1 MALIKYLE
9 DLVMNEN
16 ETVDLLLW
24 IVLILG
30 IVVFGLFYLF
40 DSGQNASKISDH
52 PIEMETPNQS
62 ESLEIEREDIEKA
75 EPIVM
80 DNRFNDNIPEMPN
93 YLAKVEAEISSG
105 EPGVT
110 REQISILKPRP
121 DEESAALNVPVEENE
136 IREKQLN
143 EPKDS
148 NETIISETTKK
159 NTYFQVAQDVSEGI
173 IMGTKEAVNDISD
186 FYKIR
191 ASGRKMVLSLEPQVE
206 TLEGRSIITIYNADQ
221 KVIGEYFNY
230 RGPELSLQVTPDLY
244 YYIKLHLLFVP
255 HSTFD
260 YKLRVRF
267 Q

>member
-16 ETVDLLLW
+16 QTVDLLLW
-24 IVLILG
+24 TVLILG
-30 IVVFGLFYLF
+30 IVSFGLLSLF
-40 DSGQNASKISDH
+40 DLEQNASKTSDH
-52 PIEMETPNQS
+52 PIEMEAPKQS
-62 ESLEIEREDIEKA
+62 ESLEIEREDIPKA
-75 EPIVM
+75 EPIIM
-80 DNRFNDNIPEMPN
+80 DNRFNDNISGISN
-93 YLAKVEAEISSG
+93 YFAKVEVEISSG
-105 EPGVT
+105 ESGVT
-110 REQISILKPRP
+110 RDPISILKPRP
-121 DEESAALNVPVEENE
+121 DEESAALNDPVEENE
-136 IREKQLN
+136 TLEKQLD
-143 EPKDS
+143 ETKDS
-148 NETIISETTKK
+148 NETMIYETTKK

-191 ASGRKMVLSLEPQVE
+191 ASGEKMLLSLEPQVE
-206 TLEGRSIITIYNADQ
+206 ILDGRSIITIYNADQ

-260 YKLRVRF
+260 YKLRIRF